1 MPKKIPAMSSKKF
14 IALLEKDG
22 VTFLRQKRTSH
33 GMFQRIKGKEVYRA
47 PIVMNK
53 GELSPKYIKL
63 VFRQLG
69 FSDKEID
76 NLL

>member
-14 IALLEKDG
+14 VALLEKG
-22 VTFLRQKRTSH
+22 EVTFVRQRKTSH
-33 GMFQRIKGKEVYRA
+33 GIFQRIKGKRVYRA
-47 PIVMNK
+47 PVIMNK